1 MSRPYDEYE
10 PKRPVRVVR
19 KSGVFGKILFFFV
32 GLILGIVLI
41 AGSVFGL
48 GYCAVTRPAKDTI
61 QAVDKHVD
69 ADLYALFFG
78 SVKQEGDKTI
88 IQTGLLDEKYAEK
101 ALSDLFGDSVEALTA
116 FTNDGTLGD
125 LNKIS
130 PAVGKTVENLLKK
143 TDELSIPI
151 SKDTLLATRVSG
163 LSDYL
168 TTCAQD
174 AALGDLIKGMGEE
187 LSPMLMALS
196 YGEENVDYVVDGDG
210 NVTMLKGDKTR
221 VKDLMAEDMSVVL
234 NRVAVD
240 TVIEIDPLDEEDKI
254 MCALAYG
261 ASNRYEVVN
270 GEVQMKQVA
279 YTYEDKGD
287 GAKLYND
294 QNEALTLVEEPT
306 TVADAEETMTIKIT
320 FLTGETNADGT
331 FVSETQYLRYD
342 ANGNLVAFADQA
354 CQSPILY
361 KKTVL
366 GDLQEDST
374 AIIDNVPLA
383 DALEVTPGESHKILL
398 SLAYGE
404 EGVDYIIVDGK
415 VEMQGDAEPRTIGE
429 LRKENTN
436 LINSIQLCDIME
448 EDQDQKLVMFLLY
461 GREDVHYKLVEGKVQ
476 MQQKFIAVRE
486 VDETVIVYNEY
497 GETLTAKD
505 TENNISGYVLD
516 TTSTTYTDADG
527 NEYAYTVDP
536 TGRTIQTNDGAEA
549 YVCLLSQDGNAV
561 QFKKTS
567 LGDMAGSDNI
577 VSNLTKRIKIGEI
590 MSEDDLAENKFLKHV
605 TNETVE
611 SLPSALNE
619 LTIQEVYADDIYDEN
634 GDLKGEWWYL
644 LTKDG
649 VEHEYKITD
658 MASLMDNMKENIHDA
673 TLKKL
678 SDDGIIQFSG
688 ATLTADIITQVKYGS
703 GADEYYPV
711 YVYTKDT
718 DGNGVVDH
726 NDEGKPVSEVFV
738 NADGTP
744 KSLVGDLTVEE
755 MIFYVDGLLV
765 VIEKLG

>member
-10 PKRPVRVVR
+10 SKRPEKVVR
-19 KSGVFGKILFFFV
+19 KSGVLGKVLFFFI

-48 GYCAVTRPAKDTI
+48 GYCALTKPAKNTV
-61 QAVDKHVD
+61 QTVDKYVE
-69 ADLYALFFG
+69 ADLYSLFFG

-88 IQTGLLDEKYAEK
+88 IQTGLFHEKYAEATIK
-101 ALSDLFGDSVEALTA
+101 DLFGDSIGALSA
-116 FTNDGTLGD
+116 FANDGTIGD
-125 LNKIS
+125 LDKVS
-130 PAVGKTVENLLKK
+130 PAIGKTVENLLKK
-143 TDELSIPI
+143 TDKLSIPI
-151 SKDTLLATRVSG
+151 DKATLMQKRVSEIP
-163 LSDYL
+163 DYL
-168 TTCAQD
+168 TTSAKE
-174 AALGDLIKGMGEE
+174 AAIGDLLTGMGEE

-196 YGEENVDYVVDGDG
+196 YGEENVDYVKDSEG

-221 VKDLMAEDMSVVL
+221 VKDLMSDDTSTLL

-240 TVIEIDPLDEEDKI
+240 TVIDIDPLNSEDKI

-261 ASNRYEVVN
+261 PSNRYSVVN
-270 GEVQMKQVA
+270 GKVQMNQVA
-279 YTYEDKGD
+279 YTFEDKGD
-287 GAKLYND
+287 GPKLYND
-294 QNEALTLVEEPT
+294 ENEALTLIGEPT
-306 TVADAEETMTIKIT
+306 TVADTEEKLTIKIE

-331 FVSETQYLRYD
+331 LVSETQYLQYNKD
-342 ANGNLVAFADQA
+342 GNLIAFYDQA
-354 CQSPILY
+354 CTSPVLY

-366 GDLQEDST
+366 GDLQEDSK

-383 DALEVTPGESHKILL
+383 DALDIKPGDSHKILL

-404 EGVDYIIVDGK
+404 EGVDYKIVDGK

-448 EDQDQKLVMFLLY
+448 ENQDEKLVMFLLY

-476 MQQKFIAVRE
+476 MQQKFIAIRE
-486 VDETVIVYNEY
+486 VSGAMKVYNEY
-497 GETLTAKD
+497 GEELTKKDEANNVEGWTLTD
-505 TENNISGYVLD
+505 
-516 TTSTTYTDADG
+516 TTYTDADG

-605 TNETVE
+605 KDETVE
-611 SLPSALNE
+611 SLPGALNE
-619 LTIQEVYADDIYDEN
+619 LTIQQVYADDIYEEN

-744 KSLVGDLTVEE
+744 KALVGDLTVEE